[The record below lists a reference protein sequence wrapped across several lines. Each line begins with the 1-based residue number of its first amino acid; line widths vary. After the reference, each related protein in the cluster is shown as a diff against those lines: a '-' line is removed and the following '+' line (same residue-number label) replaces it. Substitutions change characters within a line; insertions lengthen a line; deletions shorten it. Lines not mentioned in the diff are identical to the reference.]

1 MKPTRPE
8 RGISRLRIG
17 PAVIACVLGA
27 VLAGGGAAAPT
38 WRPPAR
44 ISPADGGPS
53 IGSAEVA
60 TNAAGRSVV
69 AWERAGVVQAIAR
82 SGQSEPW
89 SAPVDLSAGRDP
101 LVELD
106 ASGGA
111 VVAYTKGGFPNMIAQ
126 AVSRRSR
133 SSGWE
138 DPVTISSSGNVELT
152 DLAVN
157 AKGDVVAGLMSSS
170 GAGYVAEAAY
180 RDAAS
185 ATWQPGIGLSDPHG
199 NSPRGTS
206 VAIDETGNAVAVWV
220 RAGPTAGNPVVVASV
235 RRASTGAWEAPVDLA
250 GPFVEVNFEVAMN
263 PSGNAVAA
271 WIATRTD
278 GTVVTESVQ
287 ASFRPAGGTWTA
299 PVALSMPTRLVRD
312 LQVRMDRAGNAL
324 AAWIQ
329 VAIGDHAN
337 VQASFRPAGSAVWQ
351 PPADVSPTTFGSY
364 ASGLD
369 LALDAAGNAVAVWGG
384 GPIQAA
390 IRPAASTAW
399 QPSVDVA
406 APPDLVYSA
415 DVAMDERGNA
425 LAVWATGA
433 VVAAEL
439 AGAGPV
445 FARVD
450 VPVGATARVPVTVS
464 ADVVPWA
471 SPLAGVPH
479 WSFGDGASAD
489 GATVSHVY
497 ATPGSYT
504 VSVTQ
509 ADSAGG
515 TSSATRTIAVAA
527 PTLANTARPS
537 IRGRPHVGATLT
549 CRPGSWAGTAPIR
562 YAYAWLRDGRRVSTG
577 PRRRLVL
584 RDAGTLVACRVRA
597 TNPAGSIE
605 ARSRPLRIRR

>member
-1 MKPTRPE
+1 M
-8 RGISRLRIG
+8 L
-17 PAVIACVLGA
+17 V
-27 VLAGGGAAAPT
+27 GGGAAAPT
-38 WRPPAR
+38 WLPPSR

-53 IGSAEVA
+53 IGSADVA
-60 TNAAGRSVV
+60 TNAAGSSLV
-69 AWERAGVVQAIAR
+69 AWERAGLVQAIAR
-82 SGQSEPW
+82 PGRSEPW

-101 LVELD
+101 VVALD

-111 VVAYTKGGFPNMIAQ
+111 VVAYTKGGFPNTIAQ
-126 AVSRRSR
+126 AVSRRSQ
-133 SSGWE
+133 SSGWD
-138 DPVTISSSGNVELT
+138 DPVTLSSSGNVELT

-157 AKGDVVAGLMSSS
+157 AEGDVVAGLMSFS
-170 GAGYVAEAAY
+170 GSGYVAEVAY

-185 ATWQPGIGLSDPHG
+185 PTWRPAVGLSDPRG
-199 NSPRGTS
+199 NSPRGTN
-206 VAIDETGNAVAVWV
+206 VAIDGVGNAVAVWV
-220 RAGPTAGNPVVVASV
+220 RAGPSAVNPVVVASF

-250 GPFVEVNFEVAMN
+250 GPFADANPEVAMD

-271 WIATRTD
+271 WIATRAD
-278 GTVVTESVQ
+278 GNVVTESVQ
-287 ASFRPAGGTWTA
+287 ASFRAAGGTWTA
-299 PVALSMPTRLVRD
+299 PVALSTPTGLVRD
-312 LQVRMDRAGNAL
+312 LEVRMDRAGNAL
-324 AAWIQ
+324 AAWIE
-329 VAIGDHAN
+329 VAIGDPAS
-337 VQASFRPAGSAVWQ
+337 VQASFRPAGSAAWG
-351 PPADVSPTTFGSY
+351 PPADVSPTALGSY

-384 GPIQAA
+384 GPIRAA
-390 IRPAASTAW
+390 IRPAASSAW

-406 APPDLVYSA
+406 APNTVFSA
-415 DVAMDERGNA
+415 HVAMDGRGNA
-425 LAVWATGA
+425 LAIWVTGA
-433 VVAAEL
+433 VEAAEL
-439 AGAGPV
+439 AGTGPV

-471 SPLAGVPH
+471 APLAGVPH

-489 GATVSHVY
+489 GTTVSHVY

-515 TSSATRTIAVAA
+515 TSSATRAIAVAA

-537 IRGRPHVGATLT
+537 IRGRPRVGATLT

-562 YAYAWLRDGRRVSTG
+562 YAYAWLRNGRRVSTG
-577 PRRRLVL
+577 PRRRLVA
-584 RDAGTLVACRVRA
+584 RDAGALFACRVRA

-605 ARSRPLRIRR
+605 ARSRPLRVRR